1 MRVWCPVL
9 FGKKRAPDQRF
20 YAEDVKVVAR
30 NDSSPHTLW
39 LLAAAQ
45 IKRQH
50 LVGDQ
55 TGQDLIL
62 VAVVQVV
69 DIGRREGGV
78 VACCA
83 PDLDQFFRLLNA
95 WQRCQKDCL
104 DPGEDCRVCANAQSQ
119 RGHHREGEAWSAPEQ
134 PYAASQVFPK
144 GFHRLCRLT
153 TP

>member
-1 MRVWCPVL
+1 MRAGHVVLHHHRGPPIKCEAREGAAEILGSYADDREVMLVQGDRSSENVWISTEAPLPQSIADHNDWMRVWCPVL

-50 LVGDQ
+50 LVSDQ
-55 TGQDLIL
+55 TGEDLIL

-69 DIGRREGGV
+69 DIRRRDGGV
-78 VACCA
+78 VA
-83 PDLDQFFRLLNA
+83 
-95 WQRCQKDCL
+95 
-104 DPGEDCRVCANAQSQ
+104 E
-119 RGHHREGEAWSAPEQ
+119 
-134 PYAASQVFPK
+134 
-144 GFHRLCRLT
+144 
-153 TP
+153 